1 MKDEYPTGKA
11 DLMTAFMLKA
21 EVLTKPGGTWGMINL
36 PSWMSLKSFENM
48 RHDLLLT
55 QRIASMVHLG
65 RGVFGSDFGSV
76 AFVVANAKGDGGRA
90 VYRRLFEQHVD
101 VRSVA
106 TIEALFL
113 DRDYNRFEIAQSDFA
128 AIPGSPMV
136 YWLSE
141 KMRAAFKTGR
151 PLGDIAE
158 PNQGLITADNDRFL
172 RQWWEVSRNRTGLSC
187 QARAEASETR
197 RRWFPYN
204 KGGDFRRWY
213 GNQEY
218 VVNWERD
225 GAEIKAFGTDD
236 GGRARSRPQNVDYYF
251 KPTVSWSDISSGAPS
266 FRRFPLGFIHGNK
279 GNSVFGSDMLLDR
292 LLGVMNAPCVTMI
305 LEALTPTMTAS
316 VGDVAKTP
324 IPGALA
330 DLPTSGIEALV
341 ATAQSDW
348 DDSEASW
355 NFSSSPLVAA
365 AQMSRSGTS

>member
-128 AIPGSPMV
+128 AIPGSPIV

-141 KMRAAFKTGR
+141 KMRAAFKVSDRLDSLVITEG
-151 PLGDIAE
+151 
-158 PNQGLITADNDRFL
+158 QHKTADNDRYL
-172 RQWWEVSRNRTGLSC
+172 RYGWEVSRSLAGH
-187 QARAEASETR
+187 QARWIPYAKGGPF
-197 RRWFPYN
+197 RRWF
-204 KGGDFRRWY
+204 
-213 GNQEY
+213 GNIDHLVDWSE
-218 VVNWERD
+218 
-225 GAEIKAFGTDD
+225 A
-236 GGRARSRPQNVDYYF
+236 ARSHYRLNAACRITDPQFWYL
-251 KPTVSWSDISSGAPS
+251 PGITWTDITSGGSS
-266 FRRFPLGFIHGNK
+266 FRWMPAGGTFDMSGPVAYLAYSNDYSSVLGILNSAFATDVFRILNSTFHLQLRDVRALPMPPEPVGSHEISHGVDRMVSVSRDDWNSFETAWSFTKNPLIRTFQ
-279 GNSVFGSDMLLDR
+279 S
-292 LLGVMNAPCVTMI
+292 A
-305 LEALTPTMTAS
+305 
-316 VGDVAKTP
+316 
-324 IPGALA
+324 
-330 DLPTSGIEALV
+330 TSERPPRV
-341 ATAQSDW
+341 
-348 DDSEASW
+348 DS
-355 NFSSSPLVAA
+355 N
-365 AQMSRSGTS
+365 